1 MKLNFLSIL
10 KGEKSSP
17 EEIAEQIV
25 ILENKVEECRE
36 TQKEAKEA
44 SKKIRQRKL
53 CGDDVP
59 ESEETEVNKRYE
71 EAGLNLEAI
80 QDSVEELKAKLKDAL
95 VKRKD
100 DIEKRALDMN
110 KALGSHRHD
119 AMAEL
124 TKAKARLLACARAI
138 WGNGARYWLDDG
150 GYATNEPEYQGVYN
164 KELEEAEASLKRPTY
179 HERKQHYDT
188 QTEWLR
194 AFDLEDQF
202 NSVIK
207 KYRLMTTDPKETQEK
222 AVV

>member
-17 EEIAEQIV
+17 DEIAEQIV
-25 ILENKVEECRE
+25 ILENKIEELKE
-36 TQKEAKEA
+36 TQKETKEA

-53 CGDDVP
+53 CGDKVT
-59 ESEETEVNKRYE
+59 ESEEKEVSKRYE
-71 EAGLNLEAI
+71 ETVLNLEAI
-80 QDSVEELKAKLKDAL
+80 QDSVEELKAKLKDTL
-95 VKRKD
+95 LQRKD
-100 DIEKRALDMN
+100 DTEKKTLDMN
-110 KALGSHRHD
+110 KALGLRRHE

-124 TKAKARLLACARAI
+124 TRVKARLLACAKAI
-138 WGNGARYWLDDG
+138 WGDGARYWLDDG
-150 GYATNEPEYQGVYN
+150 GYVTNEAEYQGIYN
-164 KELEEAEASLKRPTY
+164 KELEDAEASLKRPTY